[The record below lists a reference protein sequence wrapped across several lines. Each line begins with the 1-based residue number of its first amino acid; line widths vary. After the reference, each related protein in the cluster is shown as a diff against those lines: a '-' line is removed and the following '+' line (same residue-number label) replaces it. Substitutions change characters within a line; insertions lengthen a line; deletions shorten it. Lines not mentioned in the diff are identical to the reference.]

1 MSWNG
6 VTEVGRLGVFGGTF
20 DPPHLGHLILAE
32 EAYEQL
38 GLERVLWV
46 LTPDP
51 PHKQGQSVL
60 ALEDRLQ
67 MLQVAISENPR
78 FQLSR
83 VDIDRPPPH
92 YAVDTLRLL
101 GSAYP
106 QAELI
111 YLIGGD
117 SLRDL
122 PTWHKPI
129 ELLSRCAGLG
139 VMRRPRDRIDL
150 AALEKAVPGIR
161 AKTTFLAA
169 PRLEISSSEIRQ
181 RIAAGRSFRYFLPT
195 GVYYLIRER
204 RLYDYPN
211 LG

>member
-1 MSWNG
+1 MQ
-6 VTEVGRLGVFGGTF
+6 RLGVFGGTF

-101 GSAYP
+101 MDRYP

-122 PTWHKPI
+122 PTWHKPA
-129 ELLSRCAGLG
+129 ELLRHCAGLA
-139 VMRRPRDRIDL
+139 VMRRPGDRIDL
-150 AALEKAVPGIR
+150 AALEAAIPGIQE
-161 AKTTFLAA
+161 KTVFLDA
-169 PRLEISSSEIRQ
+169 PRLEISSSDIRQ
-181 RIAAGRSFRYFLPT
+181 RIACGRSFRYFLQPA
-195 GVYYLIRER
+195 VYHLIRER
-204 RLYDYPN
+204 RLYGYPN
-211 LG
+211 LID